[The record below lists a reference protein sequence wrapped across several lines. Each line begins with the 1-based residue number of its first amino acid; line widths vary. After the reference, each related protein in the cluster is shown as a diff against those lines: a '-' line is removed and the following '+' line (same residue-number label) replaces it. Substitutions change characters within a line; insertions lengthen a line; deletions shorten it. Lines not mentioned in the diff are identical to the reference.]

1 MENEDLE
8 AVLATYQQLLANA
21 QRQAITAQ
29 VEAARLGRTLESTQ
43 TELAEAQERIT
54 QLELE
59 AAPAPDVDEGDTP
72 PETAG

>member
-1 MENEDLE
+1 MENEDQE

-43 TELAEAQERIT
+43 GDLAAAQERIT
-54 QLELE
+54 QLEQE
-59 AAPAPDVDEGDTP
+59 AAAPALYDGDTP